1 MADTH
6 DRRGVFDLLA
16 ELLLAVLPRN
26 AAVPP
31 PAPPSASP
39 AEPVLCEPHST
50 SLRELQLKEAE
61 WVWSEMED
69 FVRLIQR
76 YRGLFISAIF
86 AAAGWLLGQA
96 LSATRA
102 ANVQATPQ
110 TLLALRQRP
119 DVAAV
124 LCIVP
129 LLTTLFVI
137 LMLEAQFQMQSLA
150 RYRFLLG
157 VALGGGSPVWRWEK
171 WKETPEGSVRAYT
184 NPSNVY
190 FGLVALILPGAAL
203 WFARPAV
210 AVASSTMLSSF
221 WWGSLGVFVSLVVLA
236 ISLGIRNIRKNK
248 VARPIDANSWNHLW
262 PGPPPQIPRQP
273 SGK

>member
-1 MADTH
+1 VH
-6 DRRGVFDLLA
+6 
-16 ELLLAVLPRN
+16 P
-26 AAVPP
+26 
-31 PAPPSASP
+31 
-39 AEPVLCEPHST
+39 EPKGT
-50 SLRELQLKEAE
+50 TLRELQLKEAE

-76 YRGLFISAIF
+76 YRGLSISAVF
-86 AAAGWLLGQA
+86 AAVGWLLGQA
-96 LSATRA
+96 VAATRA

-124 LCIVP
+124 LCILP

-157 VALGGGSPVWRWEK
+157 VTLGGGSPVWRWER
-171 WKETPEGSVRAYT
+171 WKETSEGSVRAYT

-190 FGLVALILPGAAL
+190 LAVVALVLPVGAL

-210 AVASSTMLSSF
+210 VVAQSGMLSSF
-221 WWGSLGVFVSLVVLA
+221 WWGSLGIFGSLILLA
-236 ISLGIRNIRKNK
+236 VILGITNIRKNK
-248 VARPIDANSWNHLW
+248 VARPITGESWDKLW
-262 PGPPPQIPRQP
+262 DGPPPQIPRRP